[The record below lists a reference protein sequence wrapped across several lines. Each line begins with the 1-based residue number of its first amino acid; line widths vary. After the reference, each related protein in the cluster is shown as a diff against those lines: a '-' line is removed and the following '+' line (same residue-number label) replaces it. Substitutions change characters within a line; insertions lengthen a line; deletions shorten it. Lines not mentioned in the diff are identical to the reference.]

1 MEFVES
7 SVATPAPRKKLSKT
21 AATLLA
27 LTGGIGVGLTVV
39 CASFVAP
46 AFRKYCLPY
55 VPATN
60 QQISN
65 VLSVV
70 PKNMQGKLLDIGSG
84 DGRIVLGEM
93 CLFL

>member
-1 MEFVES
+1 MEFIES
-7 SVATPAPRKKLSKT
+7 KDLAPAPKTKISKT
-21 AATLLA
+21 ATTLIA
-27 LTGGIGVGLTVV
+27 LTGGIGVGITVV

-70 PKNMQGKLLDIGSG
+70 PKNIHGKLLDIGSG

-93 CLFL
+93 FLL

>member
-7 SVATPAPRKKLSKT
+7 KDLTPAPKRTITKT
-21 AATLLA
+21 ATALIA
-27 LTGGIGVGLTVV
+27 LTGGIGVGLTIV

-84 DGRIVLGEM
+84 DGRIVLGEKGS
-93 CLFL
+93 